1 MKNNNNE
8 HGRTMV
14 EMLGV
19 LSIIGLISLSGLFGF
34 SKGMHMYQLSKTIE
48 LTAQAIRDFSLF
60 EKQDARGYSTNTKDM
75 AENALKTGLMSECD
89 VQNSKIA
96 GENYGVCRTPLGEI
110 YPKFFVS
117 RQNDVYYYTYMLFVT
132 FLKAPHQS
140 CVEFLSRNWG
150 RSVPKKLWKNNW
162 RNGTRIRRDHSRAFP
177 DLSLAQTRLFRFHK
191 KHDFFKVIAVG
202 FLNLNNLPID
212 AFNHVQPS

>member
-8 HGRTMV
+8 HGRSMV

-19 LSIIGLISLSGLFGF
+19 LSIIGLLSAVGLFGF

-89 VQNSKIA
+89 VQSSKIA

-117 RQNDVYYYTYMLFVT
+117 NQNGVYYYTYMLFVT

-140 CVEFLSRNWG
+140 CVDFLSRNWG
-150 RSVPKKLWKNNW
+150 RSVPKKLWKK
-162 RNGTRIRRDHSRAFP
+162 GRIWIVSDKGEASVYHHGGFDFKISSANEVCKPICEKASYCSVVF
-177 DLSLAQTRLFRFHK
+177 DFSLNKF
-191 KHDFFKVIAVG
+191 
-202 FLNLNNLPID
+202 
-212 AFNHVQPS
+212 